1 MLNFSVGLFGICIKG
16 IRVQAYFMTLIA
28 RCGLLLLSAL
38 VIFALFEVRYDTLR
52 RSDKEAVSVNGLSTE
67 YFRA

>member
-1 MLNFSVGLFGICIKG
+1 
-16 IRVQAYFMTLIA
+16 MTLIA

-38 VIFALFEVRYDTLR
+38 VIFAFFEVRYDTLR
-52 RSDKEAVSVNGLSTE
+52 RSDKEAVSVSCLSTE

>member
-1 MLNFSVGLFGICIKG
+1 
-16 IRVQAYFMTLIA
+16 MTLIA

-38 VIFALFEVRYDTLR
+38 VIFAFFEVRYGTLR
-52 RSDKEAVSVNGLSTE
+52 RRDKEAVSVNCLPTE